1 MGDGIVGGS
10 AEQRRLP
17 ALYYFHIAIGG
28 VGLAVPIALFMAA
41 VCIPA
46 AFMKLWPKWIVI
58 FGLILAGIGALSW
71 FSMIF
76 PKTCFLI
83 PPTIFPGIIWM
94 IAAGFALPW
103 TVERLTS

>member
-1 MGDGIVGGS
+1 M
-10 AEQRRLP
+10 
-17 ALYYFHIAIGG
+17 
-28 VGLAVPIALFMAA
+28 PIALFMAA

-83 PPTIFPGIIWM
+83 PLTIFPGIIWM
-94 IAAGFALPW
+94 IAAGFKDLAACRIVSGWIRLRSGL
-103 TVERLTS
+103 TVGTGFGE